1 LVHPQVAILDS
12 KTPGGLAAMLQ
23 EVTMLPWIY
32 LSQSS
37 SEALKTR
44 EILLTVV
51 GEGENHEQS

>member
-1 LVHPQVAILDS
+1 
-12 KTPGGLAAMLQ
+12 MLQ